1 MPDYGYDSSYYDDSS
16 GGYSSSDLVS
26 SLFQTA
32 TSLGTIAIEANANP
46 ANTAILNGQSVNSP
60 GFSTSVPFSSQ
71 FGFSSGGSSSFL
83 LLLLVGVGAFL
94 FLRRKKG

>member
-1 MPDYGYDSSYYDDSS
+1 MDFFQDDGSGDSSFA
-16 GGYSSSDLVS
+16 SDL
-26 SLFQTA
+26 FGAA

-83 LLLLVGVGAFL
+83 LLLLVAVGAFL
-94 FLRRKKG
+94 FLRKKG